1 MARWRHEL
9 SSFVGRAAEQ
19 AAIAARLDVSR
30 PDASRLVS
38 LTGPG
43 GCGKTR
49 LALRIVDSVRPS
61 FAEVELVELAPVE
74 PGLLVPTTVAQAL
87 RVTDRAGVSPLD
99 RVAEALADR
108 ELLLLLDNCEHVLE
122 DAARLVLV
130 VLERCPNV
138 TVLATSRQRL
148 AVPGEV
154 VIPVLPLG
162 LPAPDERT
170 VEAIAA
176 SEAVRLF
183 IDRAQAAEPSFAL
196 DEVNASVVAAI
207 CAQLDGI
214 PLAIELAAARAGV
227 LSFGDLLAHLD
238 SRFGLLSGG
247 TVAPARHKSLHA
259 LVQWSYDLLAPAEQ
273 RALAG
278 LSVFRDGFDLD
289 AARAVVGG
297 DDSPGPDSVVAM
309 VAGLVERSLV
319 RVTHEGGTR
328 YSLLE
333 TIRSFASGRLAE
345 LDSVGEFGRRHLDW
359 ALRTACA
366 AEAELGGVGWQ
377 AWSERLAIEQGN
389 MRVALTSALDG
400 GDPSAGRQLA
410 ARLGRWWFV
419 TGRYAEGREFL
430 VRALDG
436 AEDEP
441 ADIRARLLVAAGWC
455 TYHLG
460 DSTEAETLALRGLDA
475 AHEAGDG
482 FLAAWAQVLI
492 AGVAWSAADVA
503 RVQEYLE
510 GYETWTATAGAGP
523 LAARAMV
530 LVSNVRFIEGELD
543 EARRLGSEAAGLAR
557 GAPGRENLALALIVS
572 THPTLLSGDLDAA
585 GALLDE
591 ALAVATATG
600 DSFSE
605 TIAHYQLAWLAA
617 VRGDTAGAE
626 AETARCW
633 AAGRAQGV
641 GVVDALGPFSQAA
654 TALSAGDISGA
665 AAFLQVAVDD
675 GRAMAFSCFE
685 AGWLAD
691 RACLLARLGDDVGA
705 VEGIRRAEVALAG
718 REGRLAVAMLAYT
731 RAVLAW
737 HHGHLTEAQRHAG
750 QAAAGWLAA
759 GARLEAADGLETL
772 GSLAIA
778 RGRYEEGVVLIGAA
792 AGARRVLGYGGQGPA
807 ACRQEAAAAVGA
819 ATEAMGSEAVGRL
832 LADGAELDLEAA
844 LESARRGL
852 GGRKRPGVGWAS
864 LTPTEE
870 QVVRLVAEGL
880 RNDAIAQRLYLAP
893 GTVKNH
899 LSHIF
904 AKTGVANRAELA
916 VEAVRRD
923 L

>member
-9 SSFVGRAAEQ
+9 SSFVGRTAEM
-19 AAIAARLDVSR
+19 AAIVARLDASR

-38 LTGPG
+38 LVGPG

-49 LALRIVDSVRPS
+49 LAVRIADSVRPS
-61 FAEVELVELAPVE
+61 FGGVELVELAAVE
-74 PGLLVPTTVAQAL
+74 AGLLVATTVAQAL
-87 RVTDRAGVSPLD
+87 GVADRAGVSSLD
-99 RVAEALADR
+99 GVAEALADR
-108 ELLLLLDNCEHVLE
+108 ELLLVLDNCEHVLE

-130 VLERCPNV
+130 VLERCPRV

-154 VIPVLPLG
+154 VVPVLPLG
-162 LPAPDERT
+162 LPAPDERS

-183 IDRAQAAEPSFAL
+183 VDRAQAAQPGFEL
-196 DEVNASVVAAI
+196 DRVNASVVAAI

-227 LSFGDLLAHLD
+227 LSPSDLMAHLD
-238 SRFGLLSGG
+238 TRFGLLTGG
-247 TVAPARHKSLHA
+247 AVAPARHKSLHA
-259 LVQWSYDLLAPAEQ
+259 LVQWSYDLLAPDEQ

-278 LSVFRDGFDLD
+278 LSVFRDGFDLS

-297 DDSPGPDSVVAM
+297 DDSPGSDAVVAT

-319 RVTHEGGTR
+319 RVTHDGGTR

-333 TIRSFASGRLAE
+333 TIRSFASERLTE
-345 LDSVGEFGRRHLDW
+345 LDSDGDSRRRHLNW
-359 ALRTACA
+359 ALQTARA

-377 AWSERLAIEQGN
+377 AWSERLATEQGN
-389 MRVALTSALDG
+389 MRLALASALDG
-400 GDPSAGRQLA
+400 GAPSAGRELA

-419 TGRYAEGREFL
+419 TGRYAEGRQFF
-430 VRALDG
+430 VRALHG
-436 AEDEP
+436 AAGEP
-441 ADIRARLLVAAGWC
+441 AGIRARLLVAAGWC

-460 DSTEAETLALRGLDA
+460 DSTEAEALALRGLDA
-475 AHEAGDG
+475 AHEADDE

-492 AGVAWSAADVA
+492 AGVAWSAADGA
-503 RVQEYLE
+503 RVQEYLA
-510 GYETWTATAGAGP
+510 GYESWAAIPGADT

-530 LVSNVRFIEGELD
+530 LLSNVRFIEGDLD
-543 EARRLGSEAAGLAR
+543 EARRLGLEAAGLAR
-557 GAPGRENLALALIVS
+557 TAPGRENLALALIVS
-572 THPTLLSGDLDAA
+572 THPTLLSGDLDGA
-585 GALLDE
+585 GVLLTE

-617 VRGDTAGAE
+617 IRGDIVGAE
-626 AETARCW
+626 AETERCW
-633 AAGRAQGV
+633 AAGRAGGV
-641 GVVDALGPFSQAA
+641 GVVDPLGLFSQAA
-654 TALSAGDISGA
+654 VHLSAGDVA
-665 AAFLQVAVDD
+665 DAVALLQVAADA
-675 GRAMAFSCFE
+675 GRAMAFSSFE

-691 RACLLARLGDDVGA
+691 RACLLARLGDRAGA
-705 VEGIRRAEVALAG
+705 VEGIHRAEAALAG
-718 REGRLAVAMLAYT
+718 REGRLVMAMLAYT

-737 HHGHLTEAQRHAG
+737 REGELAEAQRHAG
-750 QAAAGWLAA
+750 QAVAGWCAA
-759 GARLEAADGLETL
+759 GARLGATDGLETL
-772 GSLAIA
+772 GSLAVA
-778 RGRYEEGVVLIGAA
+778 RGRHEEGVLLIGAA
-792 AGARRVLGYGGQGPA
+792 AAARRRLGYGGQGPA
-807 ACRQEAAAAVGA
+807 TCRPEAVAALAA
-819 ATEAMGSEAVGRL
+819 ATEAMGSETVERIV
-832 LADGAELDLEAA
+832 ADGAALDLDEA
-844 LESARRGL
+844 LERSRRGL
-852 GGRKRPGVGWAS
+852 GGRKRPSVGWAG

-870 QVVRLVAEGL
+870 QVVRLVVEGL